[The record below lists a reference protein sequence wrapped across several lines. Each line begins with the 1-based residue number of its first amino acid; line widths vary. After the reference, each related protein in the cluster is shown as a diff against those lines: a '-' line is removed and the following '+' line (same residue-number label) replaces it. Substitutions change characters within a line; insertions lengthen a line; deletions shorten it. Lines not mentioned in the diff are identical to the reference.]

1 MIIPITEYIS
11 TVVPAKKVFYSNKL
25 AVDAELNYDFYENH
39 FVKTSSAGS
48 EKIDYNR
55 LLKIVETKTNFCLMI
70 AINQG
75 YMLKKADMPEGLD
88 AFLRNLNTKN

>member
-1 MIIPITEYIS
+1 MEYIS

-25 AVDAELNYDFYENH
+25 AADAELNYDFYENH
-39 FVKTSSAGS
+39 FVKISSAGS

-55 LLKIVETKTNFCLMI
+55 LLKIVETKTNFYLMI
-70 AINQG
+70 ALNQG